1 MKKIIALLLAL
12 AMVAALFVGCG
23 EKTEKITLTVWG
35 PAADQDP
42 ATGNWL
48 KTMCDKFN
56 EQHPEWDIT
65 FEYGV
70 CGENDAATKV
80 TADPSAAGDVYFFA
94 NDQIGNLLQANAIAE
109 FGGKNLD
116 AIKAGSSEAMLGSV
130 TYTDGGVYGVPFT
143 GNTWFMMYNKSV
155 YTEEDIKSL
164 DTMLS
169 KGKVAFNTGDGWY
182 LASFYVANG
191 GTLYGETGIDAAAG
205 IDFGGEKG
213 LAVTNYLVDMCNN
226 PNYIVDANNEVG
238 LSLMAEGG
246 CDAFFSGTWKA
257 DAAKAAL
264 GENFAAAQ
272 LPTITINGEA
282 KQMKAF
288 AGSKAIAVNPNCKNP
303 AAAAALAVFLGSAEA
318 QLAHYEMCGVIP
330 CHPELT
336 TNETIMSDPV
346 AKAQLDVIANT
357 SVTQPLVP
365 DMGAN
370 YWTPAGNFGGELNN
384 KTITH
389 ENAEE
394 KTQAFVDA
402 INGKGGL

>member
-1 MKKIIALLLAL
+1 MKKIIALLLACL
-12 AMVAALFVGCG
+12 MIVGLFAGC

-35 PAADQDP
+35 PSEDQD
-42 ATGNWL
+42 ASKGAWL
-48 KTMCDKFN
+48 QTMCEKFN
-56 EQHPEWDIT
+56 EAHPEWDIT
-65 FEYGV
+65 FQYGV
-70 CGENDAATKV
+70 CGEGDAGSKV
-80 TADPSAAGDVYFFA
+80 SADPSAAGDVYFFA
-94 NDQIGNLLQANAIAE
+94 NDQIGTLLEANAIAQ
-109 FGGKNLD
+109 FGGANLE
-116 AIKAGSSEAMLGSV
+116 AIKANSTDAMLGSV

-143 GNTWFMMYNKSV
+143 GNTWFLMYNKSV

-164 DTMLS
+164 DTMLE

-191 GTLYGETGIDAAAG
+191 GSLYGETGIDAAAG

-213 LAVTNYLVDMCNN
+213 VAVTNYLVDMCNN
-226 PNYIVDANNEVG
+226 PNYIIDANNEVG
-238 LSLMAEGG
+238 LSLMGEGK

-264 GENFAAAQ
+264 GDNFAAAQ
-272 LPTITINGEA
+272 LPCITIDGEA

-288 AGSKAIAVNPNCKNP
+288 AGSKAIGVNPNCKNP
-303 AAAAALAVFLGSAEA
+303 EVAAALAVFLGSAEA
-318 QLAHYEMCGVIP
+318 QLAHYETRGIIP
-330 CHPELT
+330 CHPDLAN
-336 TNETIMSDPV
+336 NETITADPV

-357 SVTQPLVP
+357 SITQPLVP
-365 DMGAN
+365 DMNSN
-370 YWTPAGNFGGELNN
+370 YWTPAGTFGGELNN

-394 KTQAFVDA
+394 KTNAFVDA